1 MTISEST
8 EPQGFGLLWIRQ
20 NYGHAQ
26 LWETAMRAMFCWLT
40 VCCLAV
46 ATAYGE
52 IRVEFAMDHDP
63 EVTAPDPIMIFPE
76 NVLPLWLNALARP
89 EAEMQRMAAETIVEA
104 HAFDLPDIQTAIPAL
119 TKIVSAEASHSA
131 ARFAAARALIVL
143 DAKDSAAVLFEA
155 SQRHGS
161 DLRQLIEPA
170 LAKWKFEPARK
181 VWLKRLTTPG
191 TRQRDLILAIRSARE
206 LNDAACVEALLAI
219 AHDPLRPVTARLE
232 AARAVGALKDSGL
245 EEEALRFRNKASAA
259 ILDRLCEVAL
269 LDRHRTDAAQTT
281 LLQLAQD
288 AEPSV
293 AAAALV
299 SLNANN
305 PSLVVPIAEVAMRND
320 DANVRR
326 QGVVAFVAR
335 PTPERVTVLA
345 RMLDDLHSGLRA
357 TVRESL
363 FRLAQTA
370 ELDASIREG
379 TSAVL
384 ASDSWRGQEQAAL
397 LLAALDHKPA
407 AVRMVELLESP
418 RDEVLISA
426 AWGLRKIA
434 VPESLPAILD
444 KVLRLTEFR
453 KKSEPLPSLDIQV
466 GMLFEA
472 MGLMKYAPA
481 EELLRLYIP
490 KDMTMGERSRS
501 AAIWALGHLHA
512 GQPDEDLAK
521 LLFERLTDPSL
532 FPPELDSVRN
542 MSVVSMARMKTRT
555 QAEPTQSF
563 LFGKGPPETMN
574 LKIRWALQ
582 EMTGEKFPD
591 LKPAIVTRS
600 GWFLEPIEVKSS
612 DRK

>member
-1 MTISEST
+1 
-8 EPQGFGLLWIRQ
+8 
-20 NYGHAQ
+20 
-26 LWETAMRAMFCWLT
+26 MRAMVCWLT

-46 ATAYGE
+46 ATANGE
-52 IRVEFAMDHDP
+52 IRVEFAMDRDP
-63 EVTAPDPIMIFPE
+63 ETIAPKAIMIFPE
-76 NVLPLWLNALARP
+76 NVLSLWLNALARP
-89 EAEMQRMAAETIVEA
+89 EAEMQRMAAETIAEA
-104 HAFDLPDIQTAIPAL
+104 HAFDLPDIQKAKPAL

-143 DAKDSAAVLFEA
+143 DAKEAASVLFEA
-155 SQRHGS
+155 AQRHGS
-161 DLRQLIEPA
+161 DLRQLVEPA

-181 VWLKRLTTPG
+181 IWRKRLTTPD

-206 LNDAACVEALLAI
+206 SGDAECVETLLAI
-219 AHDPLRPVTARLE
+219 AHDPLRPVAARFE
-232 AARAVGALKDSGL
+232 AARAVGSLTDSGL
-245 EEEALRFRNKASAA
+245 EEEALRFGNKASVS
-259 ILDRLCEVAL
+259 IFDRLCEVAL
-269 LDRHRTDAAQTT
+269 LDRHRTDAAQAT

-299 SLNANN
+299 SLNAND
-305 PSLVVPIAEVAMRND
+305 PSLVVPIAEQAMRND
-320 DANVRR
+320 DSNVRR
-326 QGVVAFVAR
+326 QGVITFVAR
-335 PTPERVTVLA
+335 PTPERVVVLA

-363 FRLAQTA
+363 FRLSQTA
-370 ELDASIREG
+370 QLDTSIREG

-384 ASDSWRGQEQAAL
+384 ASGSWRGQEQAAL

-407 AVRMVELLESP
+407 AGRLVELLESP

-426 AWGLRKIA
+426 AWGLRKLA

-444 KVLRLTEFR
+444 KAFRQTEFR
-453 KKSEPLPSLDIQV
+453 KKAEPRPSLDLQV
-466 GMLFEA
+466 GLLFEA
-472 MGLMKYAPA
+472 LGLMKHAPA
-481 EELLRLYIP
+481 EELLRRYIP
-490 KDMTMGERSRS
+490 KDMTMGLQSRT

-512 GQPDEDLAK
+512 GQPDEELAK

-532 FPPELDSVRN
+532 FPPELESVRT

-555 QAEPTQSF
+555 QAEPTQNF

-600 GWFLEPIEVKSS
+600 GWFLEPVEVKSS
-612 DRK
+612 ERK

>member
-1 MTISEST
+1 
-8 EPQGFGLLWIRQ
+8 
-20 NYGHAQ
+20 
-26 LWETAMRAMFCWLT
+26 MRAMICWLT
-40 VCCLAV
+40 VCCMTV
-46 ATAYGE
+46 ATAHGE

-63 EVTAPDPIMIFPE
+63 EVTAPEPVMIFPE

-89 EAEMQRMAAETIVEA
+89 EAEMQRMAAETIA
-104 HAFDLPDIQTAIPAL
+104 DSHAFDLPNIQTAKPAL

-131 ARFAAARALIVL
+131 VRFAAARALIVL
-143 DAKDSAAVLFEA
+143 DAKEAATVLFEA

-161 DLRQLIEPA
+161 DLRQLVEPA
-170 LAKWKFEPARK
+170 LAKWKFEPARN
-181 VWLKRLTTPG
+181 VWRKRLTTPG
-191 TRQRDLILAIRSARE
+191 TRRRDLILAIRSARE
-206 LNDAACVEALLAI
+206 SDDDGCVEALLAI
-219 AHDPLRPVTARLE
+219 VHDPLRPVADRLE
-232 AARAVGALKDSGL
+232 AARAVGALKGSGL
-245 EEEALRFRNKASAA
+245 EQDALRFKNEALAS
-259 ILDRLCEVAL
+259 ILDRLCAVAL
-269 LDRHRTDAAQTT
+269 LDRHRTDAAQAAM
-281 LLQLAQD
+281 LQLAQD

-299 SLNANN
+299 SLNAND
-305 PSLVVPIAEVAMRND
+305 PSLVVPIAEESMRND

-326 QGVVAFVAR
+326 QGVLAYVAR

-384 ASDSWRGQEQAAL
+384 AKDSWRGQEQATL

-407 AVRMVELLESP
+407 AGRLVELLESP

-426 AWGLRKIA
+426 AWGVRKLA

-444 KVLRLTEFR
+444 KAVRQTEFR
-453 KKSEPLPSLDIQV
+453 KTSVPRPSLDVQV
-466 GMLFEA
+466 AHLCEA
-472 MGLMKYAPA
+472 LGLMKYAPA
-481 EELLRLYIP
+481 KALLRRYVP

-512 GQPDEDLAK
+512 GQPDEELAK

-532 FPPELDSVRN
+532 FPPEMDSVRN

-555 QAEPTQSF
+555 QVEPTRKF

-591 LKPAIVTRS
+591 LKSAIGTRS
-600 GWFLEPIEVKSS
+600 GWFLEPLEVKSS
-612 DRK
+612 VRK

>member
-1 MTISEST
+1 
-8 EPQGFGLLWIRQ
+8 
-20 NYGHAQ
+20 
-26 LWETAMRAMFCWLT
+26 MRAMICWLT

-46 ATAYGE
+46 TTAHGE
-52 IRVEFAMDHDP
+52 IHVEFAMDRDP
-63 EVTAPDPIMIFPE
+63 DVTAPEPIMIFPE

-89 EAEMQRMAAETIVEA
+89 EAEMQRMAAETIAEV
-104 HAFDLPDIQTAIPAL
+104 HAFDLPNIQTAMPTL

-131 ARFAAARALIVL
+131 ARFAAARALIVM
-143 DAKDSAAVLFEA
+143 DAKDAAPVLFEA

-170 LAKWKFEPARK
+170 LAKWKFEPVRN
-181 VWLKRLTTPG
+181 VWRKRLTTPG

-206 LNDAACVEALLAI
+206 SDDGACVEALLAI
-219 AHDPLRPVTARLE
+219 VHDPLRPVAARLE
-232 AARAVGALKDSGL
+232 AARAVGTLKDSGL
-245 EEEALRFRNKASAA
+245 EEEALRFRNKDSAS

-269 LDRHRTDAAQTT
+269 LDRHRTDAAQAT

-299 SLNANN
+299 SLNAND
-305 PSLVVPIAEVAMRND
+305 PSLVVPIAEQAMRND
-320 DANVRR
+320 DSNVRR
-326 QGVVAFVAR
+326 QGVIAFVER
-335 PTPERVTVLA
+335 PTPERVATLA
-345 RMLDDLHSGLRA
+345 RMLDDPHSGLRA
-357 TVRESL
+357 MVRESL
-363 FRLAQTA
+363 FRLSRTK
-370 ELDASIREG
+370 ELDTSIRAD

-407 AVRMVELLESP
+407 ALRLVELLEAP

-426 AWGLRKIA
+426 AWGLRKLA
-434 VPESLPAILD
+434 VSESLPAIFD
-444 KVLRLTEFR
+444 KTLRQTEFR
-453 KKSEPLPSLDIQV
+453 KNAKPRPSLDIQV
-466 GMLFEA
+466 GLLCEA
-472 MGLMKYAPA
+472 LGLMKYAPA
-481 EELLRLYIP
+481 EELLRRYVP

-512 GQPDEDLAK
+512 GKPDEGLAK

-532 FPPELDSVRN
+532 FPPEMESVRN

-555 QAEPTQSF
+555 QVEPTRKF

-582 EMTGEKFPD
+582 EMTGENFPD

-600 GWFLEPIEVKSS
+600 GWFLEPLEVKSS
-612 DRK
+612 VRK